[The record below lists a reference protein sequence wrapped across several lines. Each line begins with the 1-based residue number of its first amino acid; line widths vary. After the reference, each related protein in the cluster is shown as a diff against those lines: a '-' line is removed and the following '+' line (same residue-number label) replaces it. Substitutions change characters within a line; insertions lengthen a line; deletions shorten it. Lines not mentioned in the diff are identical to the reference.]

1 MWCLSVVVS
10 GVTCLLSTLSH
21 VSLIALTHVGTVVTL
36 LNPLGRVVR
45 ITLLPNVVL
54 STLSCCHGD
63 IPLGS
68 IHSSMLLIPIKHV
81 LKFRRSAK

>member
-1 MWCLSVVVS
+1 MSN
-10 GVTCLLSTLSH
+10 

-36 LNPLGRVVR
+36 LNPLAVVR

-68 IHSSMLLIPIKHV
+68 IHSSMVLIPIKHV